1 MAAKAKSVT
10 LPVLNQDGEKISKV
24 LVSID
29 VFGIEPNKNVLYD
42 AVILTRA
49 CLRQGTHDTKN
60 RTEVSGG
67 GRKPWRQKG
76 TGRARQ
82 GSIRAPQWRGGG
94 IVFGPTP
101 RSYSVR
107 VNKKVVKAAVKNL
120 LTDRFNSKNIIV
132 VDKIELADFKT
143 KNLVAVLNA
152 IKADAK
158 KIIIITKEDNPTLA
172 LASRNIPN
180 VYAQTKDHLSVL
192 DLINGDM
199 YVMTLDAVKAYE
211 EDLK

>member
-1 MAAKAKSVT
+1 MPSIT
-10 LPVLNQDGEKISKV
+10 VLNQAGEKVNEINLSE
-24 LVSID
+24 S
-29 VFGIEPNKNVLYD
+29 VFAVEPNMQVVYD
-42 AVILTRA
+42 VVYAQRA
-49 CLRQGTHDTKN
+49 SLRQGTHDTKT

-67 GRKPWRQKG
+67 GIKPWRQKG

-82 GSIRAPQWRGGG
+82 GSIRSPQWRGGG

-101 RSYSVR
+101 RSYAVR
-107 VNKKVVKAAVKNL
+107 VNKKVVKAALRNL
-120 LTDRFNSKNIIV
+120 LTDRYNSNNLIV

-143 KNLVAVLNA
+143 KGFVEVLNA

-158 KIIIITKEDNPTLA
+158 KVIVITKEDNPTLA

-180 VYAQTKDHLSVL
+180 VYVQAKQHLSVL

-199 YVMTLDAVKAYE
+199 YVMTLDAVEAYE

>member
-1 MAAKAKSVT
+1 MPSIA
-10 LPVLNQDGEKISKV
+10 VLNQAGEKVKDINLSET
-24 LVSID
+24 
-29 VFGIEPNKNVLYD
+29 VFAVEPNMQVVFEVVN
-42 AVILTRA
+42 AQRA
-49 CLRQGTHDTKN
+49 SLRQGTHDTKN

-67 GRKPWRQKG
+67 GKKPWRQKG

-101 RSYSVR
+101 RSYAVR

-120 LTDRFNSKNIIV
+120 LTDRYNSNNIIV
-132 VDKIELADFKT
+132 VDKIELEDFKT
-143 KNLVAVLNA
+143 KNVINVLNA
-152 IKADAK
+152 VKADAK
-158 KIIIITKEDNPTLA
+158 KVIIITKEDNPALA

-199 YVMTLDAVKAYE
+199 YVMTLDAIEAYE

>member
-1 MAAKAKSVT
+1 MPSIA
-10 LPVLNQDGEKISKV
+10 VLNQAGEKVKRINLSET
-24 LVSID
+24 
-29 VFGIEPNKNVLYD
+29 VFAVEPNMQVVFEVVN
-42 AVILTRA
+42 AQRA
-49 CLRQGTHDTKN
+49 SLRQGTHDTKN

-180 VYAQTKDHLSVL
+180 VYVQTKDHLSVL
-192 DLINGDM
+192 DLIHGDM
-199 YVMTLDAVKAYE
+199 YVMTLDAVEAYE
-211 EDLK
+211 EDYK

>member
-1 MAAKAKSVT
+1 MANVN
-10 LPVLNQDGEKISKV
+10 VLNQNGEV
-24 LVSID
+24 VSNVELND
-29 VFGIEPNKNVLYD
+29 SVWAIEPNQQAMFD
-42 AVILTRA
+42 AVMVYRASTRQA
-49 CLRQGTHDTKN
+49 TAKTKI
-60 RTEVSGG
+60 RSEVRGG
-67 GRKPWRQKG
+67 GKKPWRQKG

-82 GSIRAPQWRGGG
+82 GSIRSPQWRGGG

-101 RSYSVR
+101 RSYAVR
-107 VNKKVVKAAVKNL
+107 VNKKVVKAALRNL
-120 LTDRFNSKNIIV
+120 LTDRYNSNNLIV

-143 KNLVAVLNA
+143 KGFVEVLNA

-158 KIIIITKEDNPTLA
+158 KVIVITKEDNPTLA

-180 VYAQTKDHLSVL
+180 VYVQAKQHLSVL

-199 YVMTLDAVKAYE
+199 YVMTLDAVEAYE

>member
-1 MAAKAKSVT
+1 MPSITV
-10 LPVLNQDGEKISKV
+10 VNQNGENVKTVELSETV
-24 LVSID
+24 FNAEANMQVVYD
-29 VFGIEPNKNVLYD
+29 VVY
-42 AVILTRA
+42 AQRA
-49 CLRQGTHDTKN
+49 SLRQGTHDTKN

-82 GSIRAPQWRGGG
+82 GSIRAAQWRGGG

-101 RSYSVR
+101 RSYAVR
-107 VNKKVVKAAVKNL
+107 VNKKVVKVALRNL
-120 LTDRFNSKNIIV
+120 LTNRFQNNQLIV
-132 VDKIELADFKT
+132 VDKVELADFKT
-143 KNLVAVLNA
+143 KSCVAFLNA
-152 IKADAK
+152 VKADAK
-158 KIIIITKEDNPTLA
+158 KVIVITKEDNPTLV

-180 VYAQTKDHLSVL
+180 VYVQTKQHLSVL

-199 YVMTLDAVKAYE
+199 YVMTLDALEAYE

>member
-1 MAAKAKSVT
+1 MPSIA
-10 LPVLNQDGEKISKV
+10 VLNQAGEKVKRINLSET
-24 LVSID
+24 
-29 VFGIEPNKNVLYD
+29 VFAVEPNMQVVFEVVN
-42 AVILTRA
+42 AQRA
-49 CLRQGTHDTKN
+49 SLRQGTHDTKN

-199 YVMTLDAVKAYE
+199 YVMTLDPVKAYE